1 MNGAEVMRM
10 FRFLLILVLLAGLG
24 GIPQL
29 QAATVPSTNR
39 GFDTFPEGEPDDDN
53 LALAEEAAA
62 PFPYQSGFPI
72 KASSWVVFS
81 SPAVADI
88 DNDGDN
94 ELLIGDG
101 IGMVDGW
108 DHTGKVLPGFPLQ
121 TNDEKIFGD
130 IALGD
135 LDGDSDL
142 EIVAGT
148 QTATSGGRG
157 RVFVWHHNGTVASGW
172 PQRVAWSVY
181 TPEPSEVRSVALAD
195 IEGDSDLEVLAG
207 TINSVVKYSGSDPP
221 PSPNLYAWHA
231 NGTLVAGDWPNGTA
245 AIYGAIAAGD
255 LDGDGIADIVAG
267 RDHQFL
273 HAHGQDG
280 SPLPGWP
287 IATFLDANEGRV
299 SQDIRI
305 VHFNSAPVI
314 ADLDGDGSSEYIVA
328 GNVKYP
334 GESAIRN
341 SGLLVL
347 EPDGTRRPGWQT
359 AALGNG
365 ILYTRNLPRQA
376 PAIADLNGDGQLEI
390 VVATYDGWIRAYQ
403 ADRSLLWAFDFTR
416 GEILFASE
424 PVIGDI
430 DGDGSL
436 EIVFGTYDPKKEHNS
451 VGLWGLEADGTPM
464 SGFPLP
470 TGAVGVR
477 AAPTLADLD
486 GDGDLEI
493 LAAAWSSNDI
503 FAWDSPAPYIPAR
516 LPWPTGRH
524 DLRRSA
530 AYAGSETGPDLS
542 ASRKFATP
550 AAVRQGER
558 TTFVIRLR
566 NTGSTPFTYTV
577 RLTDEVPIGL
587 SYVPGSL
594 SAPFGSINDS
604 GGLLRWSG
612 VMGNETI
619 VNITYEALVT
629 TSARERITNIVLID
643 TVIDG
648 QITRSGSIVANGRA
662 YFLPL
667 IGKEMV
673 FAHGVSG
680 FDVRAGGPDQ
690 LHPLRE

>member
-1 MNGAEVMRM
+1 MNI
-10 FRFLLILVLLAGLG
+10 FRLFLTLSILAGFG
-24 GIPQL
+24 GTLPL
-29 QAATVPSTNR
+29 QAANVPFPNR
-39 GFDTFPEGEPDDDN
+39 GFGTFPESEADDDD

-62 PFPYQSGFPI
+62 AFPYQSGFPI

-101 IGMVDGW
+101 IGVVDGW
-108 DHTGKVLPGFPLQ
+108 DHTGTALAGFPLE
-121 TNDEKIFGD
+121 TNDAKIFGD

-135 LDGDSDL
+135 LDGDGDL

-157 RVFVWHHNGTVASGW
+157 RVFVWHHNGSVASGW

-207 TINSVVKYSGSDPP
+207 TINSVVKYSGSNPP

-231 NGTLVAGDWPNGTA
+231 NGALVAGDWPNGTA

-255 LDGDGIADIVAG
+255 LDGDGIADVATG

-287 IATFLDANEGRV
+287 IATFLDADEGRV

-334 GESAIRN
+334 GEWVIRN

-347 EPDGTRRPGWQT
+347 ESDGTRRPGWQT

-365 ILYTRNLPRQA
+365 ILYDRNLPRQA
-376 PAIADLNGDGQLEI
+376 PAIADLNGDGQLDI
-390 VVATYDGWIRAYQ
+390 VVATYDGRIRAYE
-403 ADRSLLWAFDFTR
+403 ADRSLLWAFDFAR

-464 SGFPLP
+464 AGFPLS
-470 TGAVGVR
+470 TGGVGVR

-493 LAAAWSSNDI
+493 LAAGWSRRNI
-503 FAWDSPAPYIPAR
+503 FAWDSPAPSVPAN

-530 AYAGSETGPDLS
+530 AYDASATKPDLS
-542 ASRKFATP
+542 ASRKFAIP

-558 TTFVIRLR
+558 TTYVIRLR

-577 RLTDEVPIGL
+577 RLTDEVPAGL

-594 SAPFGSINDS
+594 SAPFGYIDDS
-604 GGLLRWSG
+604 RGVLRWHG
-612 VMGNETI
+612 VMANETN
-619 VNITYEALVT
+619 VDITYEVRVT
-629 TSARERITNIVLID
+629 TDARERITNIVTID
-643 TVIDG
+643 TAIDG
-648 QITRSGSIVANGRA
+648 QITRSGSIVANGRP
-662 YFLPL
+662 FFIPL
-667 IGKEMV
+667 VGKEMF
-673 FAHGVSG
+673 FARDDSG
-680 FDVRAGGPDQ
+680 FDVGEGGPNA
-690 LHPLRE
+690 LSPLRK